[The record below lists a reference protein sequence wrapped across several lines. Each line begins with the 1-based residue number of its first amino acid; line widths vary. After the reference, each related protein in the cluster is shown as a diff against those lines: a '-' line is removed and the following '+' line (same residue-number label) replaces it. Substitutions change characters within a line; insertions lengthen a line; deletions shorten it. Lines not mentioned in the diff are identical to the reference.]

1 MYETNQLSNVDVV
14 ASSSDQADVSDGLG
28 EMTQHYWQHAGTW
41 DQSLTMN
48 V

>member
-28 EMTQHYWQHAGTW
+28 EMTQHSLATYWDLAH
-41 DQSLTMN
+41 
-48 V
+48 